1 MDKKISINDI
11 ARELKVS
18 TTTVSFVLNGK
29 AQEKRISEG
38 LVKIILDYVERVG
51 YQPSHLAKSLRT
63 GKSNVIVMLV
73 EDISDP
79 FFSNI
84 ARLIEQKTYNSGY
97 KIVFCST
104 ENDPAKTRELI
115 SVFTY
120 RKVDGFIIAPSPG
133 IEKEIQYLVD
143 QNIPFVL
150 FDRFF
155 PGLHCNS
162 VVVDNYTGMFNAV
175 NHLAANGYNRIA
187 LITLESSQTQM
198 DQRVRGYLNALQK
211 LNTEPVLK
219 QIPYH
224 LHLDAGNEIETFL
237 TDNKEKIDAVIFA
250 TNYLGIKGLEIL
262 NKLNIKF
269 PLDLGLVVFDDSDL
283 FRLFSP
289 PITAIAQPL
298 QEISSE
304 IINILFKAL
313 SSDSQVEKRTILLQ
327 TELIERKSTT
337 ARVLI

>member
-51 YQPSHLAKSLRT
+51 YKPSHLAKSLRT

-79 FFSNI
+79 FFSSI
-84 ARLIEQKTYNSGY
+84 ARLIEQKTYDSGY

-104 ENDPAKTRELI
+104 ENDTEKTRELI
-115 SVFTY
+115 KVFTY

-133 IEKEIQYLVD
+133 IEGEIQSLVD

-162 VVVDNYTGMFNAV
+162 VVVDNYTGTYNAV
-175 NHLAANGYNRIA
+175 HHLAKNGYDRIA
-187 LITLESSQTQM
+187 FITLQSTQTQM
-198 DQRVRGYLNALQK
+198 DQRLRGYTKALVELGK
-211 LNTEPVLK
+211 KPILK
-219 QIPYH
+219 QIPYE
-224 LHLDAGNEIETFL
+224 LHLAAEKEIAGFMEQ
-237 TDNKEKIDAVIFA
+237 NKNSLDAVIFA
-250 TNYLGIKGLEIL
+250 TNYLGITGLEVL
-262 NKLNIKF
+262 NKLNIKL
-269 PLDLGLVVFDDSDL
+269 PNELGIIVFDDSTL
-283 FRLFSP
+283 FKLITPS
-289 PITAIAQPL
+289 ITAIAQPL
-298 QEISSE
+298 QEISDQ
-304 IINILFKAL
+304 IIQILFKAL
-313 SSDSQVEKRTILLQ
+313 AADKPIEKRSVLLQ
-327 TELIERKSTT
+327 TRLIERKSS
-337 ARVLI
+337 AERILI

>member
-38 LVKIILDYVERVG
+38 LVKTILDYVALVG
-51 YQPSHLAKSLRT
+51 YKPSHLAKSLRT

-79 FFSNI
+79 FFSSI
-84 ARLIEQKTYNSGY
+84 ARLIEQKTYDSGY

-104 ENDPAKTRELI
+104 ENDTEKTRELI
-115 SVFTY
+115 RVFTY

-133 IEKEIQYLVD
+133 IESEIQSLVD

-162 VVVDNYTGMFNAV
+162 VVIDNYTGTYNAV
-175 NHLAANGYNRIA
+175 HHLAKNGYNNIA
-187 LITLESSQTQM
+187 FVTVQSAQTQM
-198 DQRVRGYLNALQK
+198 DQRLRGYYRALKDLNK
-211 LNTEPVLK
+211 KPVLQ
-219 QIPYH
+219 QIPYEFH
-224 LHLDAGNEIETFL
+224 LTAENEICNFL
-237 TDNKEKIDAVIFA
+237 EQHINTIDAVIFA
-250 TNYLGIKGLEIL
+250 TNYLGITGLEVL
-262 NKLNIKF
+262 SKLKIKSHT
-269 PLDLGLVVFDDSDL
+269 DLGIVVFDDSKL
-283 FRLFSP
+283 FNLVSP
-289 PITAIAQPL
+289 SITAIAQPMEKIAE
-298 QEISSE
+298 Q
-304 IINILFKAL
+304 IITILFKELAADKPIGKT
-313 SSDSQVEKRTILLQ
+313 SVLLP
-327 TELIERKSTT
+327 TELIERKSSGL
-337 ARVLI
+337 RMLI

>member
-51 YQPSHLAKSLRT
+51 YKPSHLAKSLRT

-79 FFSNI
+79 FFSSI

-104 ENDPAKTRELI
+104 ENDTEKTRELI
-115 SVFTY
+115 KVFTY

-133 IEKEIQYLVD
+133 IESEIQSLVD

-162 VVVDNYTGMFNAV
+162 VVVDNYTGTYNAV
-175 NHLAANGYNRIA
+175 NHLAKNGYERIA
-187 LITLESSQTQM
+187 FITVQSSQTQM
-198 DQRVRGYLNALQK
+198 DQRLRGYNKALIELGK
-211 LNTEPVLK
+211 KPILK
-219 QIPYH
+219 QIPYE
-224 LHLDAGNEIETFL
+224 LHLDSEDEITRFL
-237 TDNKEKIDAVIFA
+237 VQNRANLDAVIFA
-250 TNYLGIKGLEIL
+250 TNYLGITGLEVL
-262 NKLNIKF
+262 NKLNIKL
-269 PLDLGLVVFDDSDL
+269 PTELGVIVFDDSNL
-283 FRLFSP
+283 FKLITPS
-289 PITAIAQPL
+289 ITAISQPL
-298 QEISSE
+298 SE
-304 IINILFKAL
+304 IADQIMQTLFKAL
-313 SSDSQVEKRTILLQ
+313 AADKPIEKRSVLLQ
-327 TELIERKSTT
+327 TELIERKSS
-337 ARVLI
+337 AERILI